1 MNKEKAIKEIKKAS
15 EIFYACDYIKTKV
28 AESII
33 SKINEPQKVTVP
45 KFVGEWIEWC
55 KTNEATL
62 LGAISPIDEFGS
74 AICNDK
80 RVESM
85 AASRLAK
92 RNQETFARAWLDGY
106 EVEQER
112 LYQIFMKN
120 TTNYKN
126 QIQQLVKQGNKWFF
140 CGNDVHR
147 FKSKFTKGQIESA
160 GFGWVFDCKGVEVK
174 EVE

>member
-85 AASRLAK
+85 AASRWAQ
-92 RNQETFARAWLDGY
+92 RNQDTFARAWLDGY
-106 EVEQER
+106 TVEKEP
-112 LYQIFMKN
+112 LYTVEIPN
-120 TTNYKN
+120 PNGDTNRYGLCKVDGRIIIGSFVFGLDRATN
-126 QIQQLVKQGNKWFF
+126 AKLTEAEIKQDFEWAWQFA
-140 CGNDVHR
+140 VP
-147 FKSKFTKGQIESA
+147 
-160 GFGWVFDCKGVEVK
+160 VEV
-174 EVE
+174 

>member
-85 AASRLAK
+85 AASRWAQ
-92 RNQETFARAWLDGY
+92 RNQDTFARAWLDGY
-106 EVEQER
+106 EVEKEP
-112 LYQIFMKN
+112 LYTVEIPDPNSYVYYRYLSRNDNGICIDASNDAKW
-120 TTNYKN
+120 
-126 QIQQLVKQGNKWFF
+126 KQKKRN
-140 CGNDVHR
+140 
-147 FKSKFTKGQIESA
+147 KFTESEIKQD
-160 GFGWVFDCKGVEVK
+160 FDFLWQFAK
-174 EVE
+174 EVDND

>member
-85 AASRLAK
+85 AASRWAQ
-92 RNQETFARAWLDGY
+92 RNQDTFARAWLDGY
-106 EVEQER
+106 TFEKEKLYTVEIPNPNGDSNRYGLCKVDGKIIVGSFVFGLDRANNAKLTESE
-112 LYQIFMKN
+112 I
-120 TTNYKN
+120 
-126 QIQQLVKQGNKWFF
+126 KQDFDFLW
-140 CGNDVHR
+140 
-147 FKSKFTKGQIESA
+147 KFAKHVDEN
-160 GFGWVFDCKGVEVK
+160 
-174 EVE
+174 